1 MTGSLVEMHWEV
13 QEAGSP
19 EVISLAGCLP
29 RTSGNHPFLLLV
41 ETSPAAS
48 CGRLINAINNG
59 CLNCSCLERHFTVII
74 AIIVIIVL
82 YTSLCTLGYLFRK
95 ANKTIIR
102 YSLI

>member
-1 MTGSLVEMHWEV
+1 MTGSLVEMHWEI
-13 QEAGSP
+13 QEAVSP
-19 EVISLAGCLP
+19 EVML
-29 RTSGNHPFLLLV
+29 LLLV

-48 CGRLINAINNG
+48 RGRLINAINNG

-82 YTSLCTLGYLFRK
+82 STSLCTLGYLFSK

-102 YSLI
+102 